1 MQTLEERNKALVCSF
16 ALKKK
21 RQIKKKRKATE
32 LISEQ
37 DLKDTIPSH
46 TGQHSP
52 SGT

>member
-1 MQTLEERNKALVCSF
+1 MQTLEEWNKALVCSF

-21 RQIKKKRKATE
+21 KGKLKKKATE